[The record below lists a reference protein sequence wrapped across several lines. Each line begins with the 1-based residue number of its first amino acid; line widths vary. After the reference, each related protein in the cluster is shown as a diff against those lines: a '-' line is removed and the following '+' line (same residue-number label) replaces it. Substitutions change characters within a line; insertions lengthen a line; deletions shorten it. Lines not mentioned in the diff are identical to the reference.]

1 MQVSISNHKITES
14 AIKNLEVQVGQLEEN
29 SNGNFVANTEKNP
42 KEEYKVLL
50 TWSKRKKDL
59 VGEELVDGVVKDVSD
74 EEGDIGEKK
83 EVENKEKKMSEDNIE
98 KNGKNGEKE
107 KKMVVRRV

>member
-1 MQVSISNHKITES
+1 M
-14 AIKNLEVQVGQLEEN
+14 
-29 SNGNFVANTEKNP
+29 
-42 KEEYKVLL
+42 
-50 TWSKRKKDL
+50 
-59 VGEELVDGVVKDVSD
+59 DGVVKDVSD

-107 KKMVVRRV
+107 KKMVVRREIMRS